1 MNRRHAVN
9 AALLLWGLVLF
20 GWRLGGH
27 DLWPPDEPRFG
38 LVAKEMRARG
48 DVVVLSRNDRLYTD
62 KPPLFFWAIDAASF
76 FTGRVDETAARLPSL
91 LGALGSLLLIVRL
104 GERLYDRRT
113 GTLAAVVFGTSVQI
127 LERARWASIDMT
139 LCFFT
144 LLAIVLFFEAA
155 GADDAAGDRGDRA
168 GRRGGFSV
176 PLAWASMG
184 LGTLAKGPVALLMPL
199 LAVVPGVFL
208 VGRGRDLRRLFR
220 PVSILL
226 YVVVVLA
233 WFGPFCAR
241 LGVGEALHIA
251 THQTVERY
259 VNAWNA
265 QQPVWYYLWRFP
277 AGFLPW
283 IVCLPAAVAVGLKR
297 DPAEARGRISGGE
310 RERRAA
316 ILLAAWAAAILLFFS
331 FSTGKRGVYIIPMY
345 PAAALLV
352 ARLFTRPGV
361 ERRAAFAGRLLGFG
375 LIPAGAAVAFLVPR
389 RHADMR
395 PLALV
400 VAGLFI
406 AAGLVVLALSRRRP
420 AAIPWA
426 VGAAMT
432 VLMLFVSEAV
442 FPAIDR
448 HLNISGFAH
457 QIAPLLSPGRPLGTT
472 EEKREAWVFYLGRP
486 VAELDTADAVVAWM
500 SEAPG
505 RDLVIEDEALRAL
518 RARLPQDAEVASTGR
533 VSGRPYHL
541 LRRP

>member
-1 MNRRHAVN
+1 VNRRHAVN

-20 GWRLGGH
+20 GWKLGGH
-27 DLWPPDEPRFG
+27 ALWPPDEPRFA
-38 LVAKEMRARG
+38 LVAKEMRARA
-48 DVVVLSRNDRLYTD
+48 DAIVLSRNDRLYTD
-62 KPPLFFWAIDAASF
+62 KPPLFFWAIAAASLL
-76 FTGRVDETAARLPSL
+76 TGRVDETAARLPSL
-91 LGALGSLLLIVRL
+91 MGALGSLLLVVRL

-113 GTLAAVVFGTSVQI
+113 GLLGAVAFGTSVQI

-144 LLAIVLFFEAA
+144 LGAIVLFFEAA
-155 GADDAAGDRGDRA
+155 DRDDGAGE
-168 GRRGGFSV
+168 RGGWAV

-184 LGTLAKGPVALLMPL
+184 LGTLAKGPVALVMPL
-199 LAVVPGVFL
+199 LAVVPGFFL
-208 VGRGRDLRRLFR
+208 LGRGRDLRRLFR
-220 PVSILL
+220 PVSMLL
-226 YVVVVLA
+226 YVAVVLA

-283 IVCLPAAVAVGLKR
+283 IVCLPAAVAAGLKR
-297 DPAEARGRISGGE
+297 DPTVAPERPPGPE

-316 ILLAAWAAAILLFFS
+316 ILLAAWGAAILLFFS

-352 ARLFTRPGV
+352 ARLFTRPGA
-361 ERRAAFAGRLLGFG
+361 ERRAAAASRLLG
-375 LIPAGAAVAFLVPR
+375 LALVPAGLAVALLVPR

-395 PLALV
+395 PLAFV

-420 AAIPWA
+420 EAIPWA
-426 VGAAMT
+426 VGVAMT

-457 QIAPLLSPGRPLGTT
+457 AIAPLLAPERPLGTT

-486 VAELDTADAVVAWM
+486 VEELDTGDAVVAWM

-518 RARLPQDAEVASTGR
+518 LARLPQDAAVASTGL

>member
-9 AALLLWGLVLF
+9 AALLLWGLLLF

-48 DVVVLSRNDRLYTD
+48 DAVVLSRNDRLYTD
-62 KPPLFFWAIDAASF
+62 KPPLFFWAIDAASL

-91 LGALGSLLLIVRL
+91 LGTLGSLLLVVRL

-113 GTLAAVVFGTSVQI
+113 GVLGAVVFGTSVQI

-139 LCFFT
+139 LCVFT
-144 LLAIVLFFEAA
+144 LLAIVLFFETGGA
-155 GADDAAGDRGDRA
+155 GERGVWR
-168 GRRGGFSV
+168 V
-176 PLAWASMG
+176 PLAWIAMG
-184 LGTLAKGPVALLMPL
+184 FGTLAKGPVALVMPL
-199 LAVVPGVFL
+199 LAVVPGFML

-220 PVSILL
+220 PASISL
-226 YVVVVLA
+226 YFAVVLA
-233 WFGPFCAR
+233 WFGPFSAR
-241 LGVGEALHIA
+241 LGAGEALHIA

-265 QQPVWYYLWRFP
+265 QQPVWFYLWRFP
-277 AGFLPW
+277 TGFLPW
-283 IVCLPAAVAVGLKR
+283 IVCLPAAVAVGLRR
-297 DPAEARGRISGGE
+297 DAEAQ
-310 RERRAA
+310 RERTPA
-316 ILLAAWAAAILLFFS
+316 ILLAAWALAILLFFS

-352 ARLFTRPGV
+352 ARLFTRP
-361 ERRAAFAGRLLGFG
+361 EAARRAAHAARWLGWA
-375 LIPAGAAVAFLVPR
+375 LVPAGCAVALLVPR

-395 PLALV
+395 PLAYV
-400 VAGLFI
+400 VAGIFA
-406 AAGLVVLALSRRRP
+406 AAGVAVLTLSRRRP
-420 AAIPWA
+420 SAVPRA

-457 QIAPLLSPGRPLGTT
+457 EIAPLLSPDRALATT

-486 VAELDTADAVVAWM
+486 VEELDTADAVVAWM
-500 SEAPG
+500 SAGPG
-505 RDLVIEDEALRAL
+505 RDLVIEDEALRAV
-518 RARLPQDAEVASTGR
+518 RSRLPADATVVHTGR

-541 LRRP
+541 VRCP